1 MSRLRRLLPTP
12 LGRAASRR
20 TGGQARAAFWQ
31 LAQSMT
37 PYVAVEYRD
46 DVFVLPTAIDGKV
59 FVNAGRR
66 SDLVVLERACAILRD
81 ARRLAGKETIVD
93 VGAHIG
99 TTTIPALTH
108 HGFVRALAIEPDPAH
123 LPLLRANIALNGLEE
138 KVTVIAAGV
147 SDTDREQQPFVQG
160 SRKEGAYRWMKGR
173 LAEEPSPDAVSV
185 ETVALDGLAEA
196 GIVDPTTTGLLWFDC
211 GRCEE
216 QALRSASLFLEH
228 RVPLVFTLRQR
239 QFTEP
244 GPLLDRLRETYE
256 HAVDLRS
263 PSLADP
269 VSEWAPTFRPIDDL
283 ATLPE
288 GKKITD
294 VLVF

>member
-1 MSRLRRLLPTP
+1 
-12 LGRAASRR
+12 
-20 TGGQARAAFWQ
+20 
-31 LAQSMT
+31 MT

-46 DVFVLPTAIDGKV
+46 DVFVLPTAIDGKL
-59 FVNAGRR
+59 FVSAGRR
-66 SDLVVLERACAILRD
+66 SDLVVLERVCAILRD
-81 ARRLAGKETIVD
+81 AGRLAGKETIVD

-108 HGFVRALAIEPDPAH
+108 HGFVRAVAIEPDPVH
-123 LPLLRANIALNGLEE
+123 LPLLRANVALNGLEE
-138 KVTVIAAGV
+138 RVTVIAAGV
-147 SDTDREQQPFVQG
+147 SDAHRERQPFVQG
-160 SRKEGAYRWMKGR
+160 SRKEGSYRWMKGR
-173 LAEEPSPDAVSV
+173 LAEEPSSGAVSV

-196 GIVDPTTTGLLWFDC
+196 GIVDPATTGLLWFDC

-239 QFTEP
+239 QFTDA
-244 GPLLDRLRETYE
+244 GHLLARLRETYG

-263 PSLADP
+263 PSLAEP
-269 VSEWAPTFRPIDDL
+269 VSEWVPTLRPIDDL